1 MRTSFQ
7 ILIIAGLM
15 LGMAYAQEQTDSVQS
30 VMKELNAYQGTT
42 KPAAPVA
49 ATTVAVKPVAASAVE
64 PVAPAVMA
72 AEPAPVAVAAAPV
85 DVPAVVKESRKQYVA
100 GDYEEARKGFEK
112 VLIAEPGNPIAR
124 VHMEKMAEQRQRN
137 SEESSIEAVNKAWNG
152 MVFRDYPLSAAI
164 LESLKVAEATNAVDV
179 IASFPEIPFPDGAY
193 ALCRP
198 KLKRLFVLNAPA
210 NLEKLEKVLATFGAA
225 EAEVSAEQVK
235 IEARFVE
242 FNEGALQELGFNW
255 SDASD
260 GDTFNKG
267 DWTVADGQ
275 DLFTDGLR
283 TLPYAQIGA
292 LGLGETRATGP
303 WRANRIED
311 MFNSNATG
319 TGAVNLSGKVGGNE
333 VDLLIKALD
342 QTSGADVLSAPSVTT
357 LSGQPAVI
365 TVGERHFYPE
375 TYEAGESPGTV
386 LHVKYQDFKEK
397 ILGVEMTV
405 TPTIKGNEIQMKINP
420 RINELLGWQKF
431 ELATA
436 NTSYTYFQY
445 RIGEQ
450 FEHETVIAQL
460 PLFNRREVKTEVSV
474 DSGSTI
480 AMGGLIGEK
489 TEAFSDRVPVLGS
502 LPLVGRL
509 FRSEGNRTVKR
520 NLMIFV
526 TASKVAPNGR
536 IISER
541 SFEK

>member
-7 ILIIAGLM
+7 ILTFCGLT
-15 LGMAYAQEQTDSVQS
+15 LGLAYAQEKTDIVQP
-30 VMKELNAYQGTT
+30 VINA
-42 KPAAPVA
+42 AAV
-49 ATTVAVKPVAASAVE
+49 S
-64 PVAPAVMA
+64 A
-72 AEPAPVAVAAAPV
+72 AEPAPAPVAAAPI
-85 DVPAVVKESRKQYVA
+85 DVSAVVKESRKQYVA
-100 GDYEEARKGFEK
+100 GDCDQAEKGFNA
-112 VLIAEPGNPIAR
+112 VLKADPGNPIAAFYLSR
-124 VHMEKMAEQRQRN
+124 LAELRHRTT
-137 SEESSIEAVNKAWNG
+137 EETVLQKAAQEWDIIL
-152 MVFRDYPLSAAI
+152 RCYP
-164 LESLKVAEATNAVDV
+164 ATD
-179 IASFPEIPFPDGAY
+179 
-193 ALCRP
+193 
-198 KLKRLFVLNAPA
+198 LFVESMNLEGVKQVMDVTPQLMEAEIEFPAGSSARYVPEFRKLFVKNTPA

-225 EAEVSAEQVK
+225 EAEASAEQVK

-255 SDASD
+255 SDNTD
-260 GDTFNKG
+260 NGKG
-267 DWTVADGQ
+267 VGGKWSVENGQ

-283 TLPYAQIGA
+283 TLPYAQTEA

-319 TGAVNLSGKVGGNE
+319 TGAVSLSGKVGGNE

-375 TYEAGESPGTV
+375 TYEAGESQGTV

-405 TPTIKGNEIQMKINP
+405 TPTIKGDEIQMKINP
-420 RINELLGWQKF
+420 KINELLGWQKF
-431 ELATA
+431 ELASA
-436 NTSYTYFQY
+436 DTSYTYYQY

-450 FEHETVIAQL
+450 FEHEAVIAQL

-474 DSGSTI
+474 ASGSTI
-480 AMGGLIGEK
+480 GMGGLIGEK

-502 LPLVGRL
+502 IPLVGRI

-526 TASKVAPNGR
+526 TASKVAPSGR